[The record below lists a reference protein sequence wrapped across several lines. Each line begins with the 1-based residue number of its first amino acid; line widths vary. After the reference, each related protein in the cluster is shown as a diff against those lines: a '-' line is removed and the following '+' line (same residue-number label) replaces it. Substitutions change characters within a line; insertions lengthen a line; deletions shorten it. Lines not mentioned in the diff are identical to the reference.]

1 MSYTIL
7 SAVTNNYDT
16 ICDCNDTDA
25 DKRILYTDCLSTAK
39 YWEQRLLSPNHE
51 FPFDDIFNIRWNPF
65 DHTSTDYAVWVD
77 GSVSVIGTLKP
88 YIDEFERSGSDIA
101 LIRHPFRDNIFNEYV
116 EWCLTRNYNKMHAFN
131 WLKRMSENGWDPKN
145 KGLYQ
150 VGVCFFKN
158 NDAIK
163 DFGRSVIDEL
173 HYFNGEHLERLDQTV
188 VTYLLKTKF
197 KDLKVFE
204 LCDSMY
210 KTGPSLRIHWCH
222 PRY

>member
-1 MSYTIL
+1 MSYSIL

-16 ICDCNDTDA
+16 ICDCNDAEA

-39 YWEQRLLSPNHE
+39 YWEQRLISPNHE

-65 DHTSTDYAVWVD
+65 EHTSTDYVIWLD
-77 GSVSVIGTLKP
+77 GSINVIGTLRP
-88 YIDEFERSGSDIA
+88 YIDEFERSGSDVA
-101 LIRHPFRDNIFNEYV
+101 MLRHPFRDNIFNEYA
-116 EWCLTRNYNKMHAFN
+116 EWCRSRRYNKIRAFR
-131 WLKRMSENGWDPKN
+131 WLEHIEENGWNPKN

-150 VGVCFFKN
+150 VNLCIFKKT
-158 NDAIK
+158 DRVK
-163 DFGRSVIDEL
+163 EFGRSVIEEL
-173 HYFNGEHLERLDQTV
+173 HNFNGEHLERLDQTV